1 MSEQICTECELPKSA
16 DQFREGIHASVC
28 FGCRVGSAQF
38 FSMAPRAA
46 DVRKRDREFAKD
58 AAAYR
63 RLRAEGLQPK
73 GVNHSA
79 MAETLATHKT
89 EIDMGRSLRKDE
101 KAAFTRDL
109 GTL

>member
-1 MSEQICTECELPKSA
+1 MTEQICTECNLPKPAS
-16 DQFREGIHASVC
+16 QFREGIHASVC

-46 DVRKRDREFAKD
+46 DVRQRDRDFAKD

-63 RLRAEGLQPK
+63 RLRADGLQPR
-73 GVNHSA
+73 GVNFSA
-79 MAETLATHKT
+79 MAEKLATHKS
-89 EIDMGRSLRKDE
+89 EIDMGRSLREDE
-101 KAAFTRDL
+101 KNAFTRDL

>member
-1 MSEQICTECELPKSA
+1 MSGQICTECGLPKPA
-16 DQFREGIHASVC
+16 DQFRAGIDASVC

-38 FSMAPRAA
+38 LSMAPRAF
-46 DVRKRDREFAKD
+46 DVRKRDKEFAKD

-73 GVNHSA
+73 GVNKSA
-79 MAETLATHKT
+79 MAETLATHKS
-89 EIDMGRSLRKDE
+89 EIDMGRSLRPDE
-101 KAAFTRDL
+101 KRAFSRDL